1 MVYLFIFV
9 FYKSIMLT
17 KSEKTTKYIIETVA
31 PIFNKKGYEATSM
44 KDITSATSLTKG
56 AIYGNFK
63 NKEAIAI
70 SAFKENVNALLKKIA
85 KHQNQSNLH

>member
-63 NKEAIAI
+63 NTSTNSLHLYTQLFSPGAVMGI
-70 SAFKENVNALLKKIA
+70 KIY
-85 KHQNQSNLH
+85 